1 MGIEVGGMAP
11 LLQVYDMNEA
21 LGFYRDAL
29 GFELVADSGEVDAPE
44 GRYVHWCWLR
54 LGPADLMLNTAYDAG
69 ERPPAR
75 DPQRQAGHDDLCLY
89 FSCADPD
96 AIAALL
102 RSRGLDVEG
111 PRTAPYGMRQ
121 TWLHDPDGYQLCVQT
136 RVQV

>member
-21 LGFYRDAL
+21 LGFYRGAL

-54 LGPADLMLNTAYDAG
+54 LGPAELMLNTAYDAG

-89 FSCADPD
+89 FSCADVD
-96 AIAALL
+96 ATAALL
-102 RSRGLDVEG
+102 RSRGLAVEG

-121 TWLHDPDGYQLCVQT
+121 TWLHDPDGYQLCFQT
-136 RVQV
+136 RVQA